1 MRLESGQR
9 SRGADEWTCRWSDEE
24 WRGLQ
29 FHTLW
34 WCKNGVHSSYFFFWG
49 GGGGGGGLCKSPN
62 LILEWWR
69 WRYGFAR
76 HKRLL
81 EGIWLVFVATKG
93 VHYFLKYLLGCW
105 LSKGRLSLLKT
116 LSSSKLVLLTAALKH
131 HGIWEEKYLSFLNA
145 LNPNYRVYL
154 ANH

>member
-9 SRGADEWTCRWSDEE
+9 SRRVNLSVIRWGMTGTAIPHPLVVQKWGSFI
-24 WRGLQ
+24 L
-29 FHTLW
+29 L
-34 WCKNGVHSSYFFFWG
+34 FFLG

-62 LILEWWR
+62 LIWEW

-81 EGIWLVFVATKG
+81 EGIRLVFVATKG

-105 LSKGRLSLLKT
+105 LSKGRLSLLKI

-145 LNPNYRVYL
+145 LNPNYMVYL